1 MFWVRT
7 KCTYWGI
14 SKETDILSEVW
25 YGERLYKDKVRNVWK
40 RELSHKQ
47 TLGRDIYVYV
57 KGENVML
64 GHWLW
69 KEEKEQRLK
78 HNFGQPIIF
87 TAKCVGVCHD
97 TSKSEYCTWLII
109 ITAWNFETDKLDKV
123 YSGPLRHLIQCA
135 IIWISH
141 LISLYHF
148 ICSKHMLEPSR
159 ILNLRY

>member
-1 MFWVRT
+1 M
-7 KCTYWGI
+7 
-14 SKETDILSEVW
+14 
-25 YGERLYKDKVRNVWK
+25 
-40 RELSHKQ
+40 
-47 TLGRDIYVYV
+47 YV

-69 KEEKEQRLK
+69 KKEKEQRLK

-87 TAKCVGVCHD
+87 MAKCVGVCHD

-123 YSGPLRHLIQCA
+123 YSGPLRHLIQCE

-141 LISLYHF
+141 FISLNIPLYLFKAHVGT
-148 ICSKHMLEPSR
+148 IKDLEFT
-159 ILNLRY
+159 ILIYFLF